1 MILTSQTPPTVE
13 VLAPL
18 PFSCGMLVVFGAHGG
33 AVRMLDFAARLSL
46 YGPLYLL
53 DCGNRS
59 NMYRVA
65 RTLRTLTNDPIAMMR
80 NIHLSR
86 AFTCYQVTALL
97 EKATQN
103 PGTPVLVL
111 DLLTTFMDESIRVEE
126 SSVLFSRALQYLTVM
141 SASAP
146 VLVSASPLLSLSA
159 PRFGLLERL
168 KQAATEVWEENALPT
183 TQTIDAQQLSLF
195 ADS

>member
-1 MILTSQTPPTVE
+1 
-13 VLAPL
+13 
-18 PFSCGMLVVFGAHGG
+18 
-33 AVRMLDFAARLSL
+33 
-46 YGPLYLL
+46 
-53 DCGNRS
+53 
-59 NMYRVA
+59 
-65 RTLRTLTNDPIAMMR
+65 MMR

>member
-1 MILTSQTPPTVE
+1 M
-13 VLAPL
+13 
-18 PFSCGMLVVFGAHGG
+18 
-33 AVRMLDFAARLSL
+33 
-46 YGPLYLL
+46 
-53 DCGNRS
+53 
-59 NMYRVA
+59 
-65 RTLRTLTNDPIAMMR
+65 RTLTNDPIAMMR

-146 VLVSASPLLSLSA
+146 VLASASPLLSLSA